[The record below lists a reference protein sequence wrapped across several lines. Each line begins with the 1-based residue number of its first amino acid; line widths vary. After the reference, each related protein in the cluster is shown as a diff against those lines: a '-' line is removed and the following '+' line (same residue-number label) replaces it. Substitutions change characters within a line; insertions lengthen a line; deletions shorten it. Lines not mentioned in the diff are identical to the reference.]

1 MTKKE
6 VKNRSTVLIQKKV
19 DVGIAWN
26 GYDNALLLVTRTI
39 DRVMTGEIL
48 IKDLVVS
55 KILRQDL
62 YKGGYGSGWS
72 DDPSPMKHEKKPEE
86 VV

>member
-1 MTKKE
+1 
-6 VKNRSTVLIQKKV
+6 
-19 DVGIAWN
+19 
-26 GYDNALLLVTRTI
+26 
-39 DRVMTGEIL
+39 MTGEIL

-72 DDPSPMKHEKKPEE
+72 DHPSPMKHEKKPEE